1 VASESPTWW
10 GKARFTAPSY
20 YSKGYPY
27 SRVLTV
33 PFELKHDMACGKA
46 TEGGLR
52 RALWGQSESASGEKF
67 VAAAGCTGR

>member
-1 VASESPTWW
+1 
-10 GKARFTAPSY
+10 
-20 YSKGYPY
+20 
-27 SRVLTV
+27 V

-46 TEGGLR
+46 TEGGPR